1 MPPTTPPTMAPVCES
16 DDFFEPEEDDPA
28 DGFGVEIWVVSTTV
42 EVCPLSVI
50 LWRSDQRS
58 NVSGSAIAH
67 CGTIVGRRAGKK
79 GETLT

>member
-28 DGFGVEIWVVSTTV
+28 DGFGVEICVVSTTV

-50 LWRSDQRS
+50 LWRSDQ
-58 NVSGSAIAH
+58 
-67 CGTIVGRRAGKK
+67 T
-79 GETLT
+79 